1 MNSSKFLMAN
11 LSLQSQKSLDV
22 VQTSTI
28 EKSINLDG
36 NSKINDY
43 TVIKT
48 LGSGSFGKV
57 KLVENS

>member
-1 MNSSKFLMAN
+1 MAN